1 MANIREII
9 DSANKVKPIAEK
21 DGRKIVTFEDAAA
34 LANMEGIEPT
44 PETGMRTYNPDG
56 SLARIR
62 SKVAAINPANYFAN
76 RYMATKTK
84 LKVVVDWRAI
94 HEQSSGQIYIKHI
107 PAYIFM
113 RNDKGELYID
123 KIENISDTEF
133 ISGYTDSLNEDA
145 MKQIAPLIANYGSD
159 VTATELPI

>member
-1 MANIREII
+1 MPSVQEIL
-9 DSANKVKPIAEK
+9 DAANKVEPIAEK
-21 DGRKIVTFEDAAA
+21 DGKKIVTFEDATA
-34 LANMEGIEPT
+34 LANMEGVEPT
-44 PETGMRTYNPDG
+44 PKTGMRTYNSDG

-62 SKVAAINPANYFAN
+62 TRAAAINPANYFAN

-94 HEQSSGQIYIKHI
+94 HEQASGQIYLTNI
-107 PAYIFM
+107 PAYVFM
-113 RNDKGELYID
+113 RNDKGELYVD
-123 KIENISDTEF
+123 TVETISDREF
-133 ISGYTDSLNEDA
+133 ITGYTDQLNEDA